1 MTTSMTRCSRL
12 ALFAV
17 FVSGLVGCNQPDD
30 SAFCEQAEFFASR
43 SVRDNDNHTS
53 ENQSQSGTASL
64 DALTKL
70 RDLAPASLRADL
82 DLLVAYEQSY
92 DPANEEQPTSVEV
105 SRAGERVGSAI
116 EQHCDLQL
124 PYVRS
129 DS

>member
-1 MTTSMTRCSRL
+1 MTRCSRL

-116 EQHCDLQL
+116 EQRCDLQL